1 VGVCVTLLA
10 AMDVDSL
17 LWLAKVIPAVVVGLG
32 FVIFVHE
39 LGHFAVAKACG
50 VKCPKF
56 YLGFDVPLGEMI
68 NSRFG
73 RTGNRVLGIPIPRT
87 IGKPI
92 KIGETE
98 YGIGILP
105 LGGYVR
111 MLGQDDDPA
120 NIEQQLK
127 ESQVSGNTPD
137 AKEIVGPDGK
147 TYLIDPRSYMAKSV
161 PQRMAIISAGVVMNV
176 IFAFIFAV
184 IAYKLGVPY
193 NPAIVSRTAPGTPAW
208 QADVRPGDVVA
219 EVAGIKDPSFE
230 DLSGSVM
237 LGDMEGGVPFV
248 IQRGSEK
255 ISLTL
260 HPKQGKGLPR
270 VGIAPGA
277 SLRVPIEKDE
287 KFLKALREVDATPN
301 LKIGD
306 EVLEVDGQKVADY
319 AALSALFA
327 RYPEKTFELT
337 VRSGGYPPK
346 DDPFGPL
353 EGGEMVKITLK
364 PRPTKTLGIV
374 MNLGTVSAVQENSP
388 AAGKLKAGDF
398 IERIAPTGGSQADA
412 FELDPMTLPDDL
424 RRLAEESG
432 EVELTVKPAASSE
445 SGRQE
450 SLSVVIPLRQVQ
462 WLEGSLAPL
471 ENEPVVATALGV
483 AYNVLSVVDRVTPDG
498 PAAKAGLQS
507 GDVVT
512 KAEFVYPEGYD
523 EDKDGKKLD
532 PLTFSSELSDR
543 KANWPAL
550 MATIQEL
557 PDDVQVKLTYKRDD
571 KLQDVTLTPVASDG
585 YFLAERHIP
594 FALVERNRIAA
605 TWDEAASRGWD
616 QTVSSLGMV
625 YRFLSKL
632 GSQVSVTTL
641 GGPITIAKAAG
652 MSASEGPGRF
662 LLFLTMLSA
671 NLAVI
676 NFLPIPL
683 LDGGH
688 MVFLAW
694 EGIRGKPAG
703 EKFVATMH
711 MAGFAFIISLM
722 LFVLS
727 LDLGLIP
734 RNL

>member
-1 VGVCVTLLA
+1 MGVCVTLLA
-10 AMDVDSL
+10 AVDAESL
-17 LWLAKVIPAVVVGLG
+17 LWWAKVIPAVIAGLG

-87 IGKPI
+87 IGPPI

-137 AKEIVGPDGK
+137 AKQIVGPDGK

-161 PQRMAIISAGVVMNV
+161 PQRMAIISAGVIMNV

-184 IAYKLGVPY
+184 VAFKVGVPY
-193 NPAIVSRTAPGTPAW
+193 NPSIVSRTAPGTPAW
-208 QADVRPGDVVA
+208 KADIRPGDYVA
-219 EVAGIKDPSFE
+219 QIADVKEPSFDE
-230 DLSGSVM
+230 LRENVM
-237 LGDMEGGVPFV
+237 LADMEGGVPFV
-248 IQRGSEK
+248 IKRGSD
-255 ISLTL
+255 TL
-260 HPKQGKGLPR
+260 NLNLFPKQGKGIPG
-270 VGIAPGA
+270 VGMASA
-277 SLRVPIEKDE
+277 VSLRIPQEKDE
-287 KFLKALREVDATPN
+287 AFLKVLSEVNATPP
-301 LKIGD
+301 LMPGD
-306 EVLEVDGQKVADY
+306 EVVEVDGRKIADY
-319 AALSALFA
+319 AALSSLFA
-327 RYPEKTFELT
+327 RSPEKTFELT
-337 VRSGGYPPK
+337 VRRGGEPPK
-346 DDPFGPL
+346 DDPYAPL
-353 EGGEMVKITLK
+353 EGGEMVKISLA
-364 PRPTKTLGIV
+364 PRPRKTLGIV
-374 MNLGTVSAVQENSP
+374 MNMGPVAAVQDHSP
-388 AAGKLKAGDF
+388 AAGKLKPGDV
-398 IERIAPTGGSQADA
+398 IERITVAGGAENDAPLD
-412 FELDPMTLPDDL
+412 DPMTLPDDL
-424 RRLAEESG
+424 RRLAEEG
-432 EVELTVKPAASSE
+432 REVELAVKSTVASE
-445 SGRQE
+445 SGRDVSQTIT
-450 SLSVVIPLRQVQ
+450 IPLRKVE
-462 WLEGSLAPL
+462 WMEGSLAPL
-471 ENEPVVATALGV
+471 ENEPVVATALGI

-498 PAAKAGLQS
+498 PAAKGGLES
-507 GDVVT
+507 RDVVT
-512 KAEFVYPEGYD
+512 KAEFVYPKDHEGP
-523 EDKDGKKLD
+523 KVD
-532 PLTFSSELSDR
+532 PLTFSSEASDL

-557 PDDVQVKLTYKRDD
+557 PDDLQIKLTYKRDD
-571 KLQDVTLTPVASDG
+571 KLREVTLQPVASEEF
-585 YFLAERHIP
+585 FLPERGIP
-594 FALVERNRIAA
+594 FGAIVRNRIAA
-605 TWDEAASRGWD
+605 NWGEAVDRGWN

-632 GSQVSVTTL
+632 GSQISPTMV
-641 GGPITIAKAAG
+641 GGPISIAKVAG
-652 MSASEGPGRF
+652 AKASEGLGSF

-688 MVFLAW
+688 MVLLAW
-694 EGIRGKPAG
+694 EGIRGKPAN
-703 EKFVATMH
+703 EKVVGVLH
-711 MAGFAFIISLM
+711 MAGFMFIISLM
-722 LFVLS
+722 LFVFS
-727 LDLGLIP
+727 LDLGIIP

>member
-1 VGVCVTLLA
+1 VGVCVIAALDLSSIGSTLL
-10 AMDVDSL
+10 
-17 LWLAKVIPAVVVGLG
+17 VILQVIVGLG

-87 IGKPI
+87 IGPPI

-120 NIEQQLK
+120 NVEQQLK

-184 IAYKLGVPY
+184 IAYKIGVPY
-193 NPAIVSRTAPGTPAW
+193 NPSIVSRTSPGTPAW
-208 QADVRPGDVVA
+208 QADIRPGDYVA
-219 EVAGIKDPSFE
+219 EISGVKNPSFDE
-230 DLSGSVM
+230 LRENVM
-237 LGDMEGGVPFV
+237 LADMEGGVPFE
-248 IQRGSEK
+248 IHRGSEVLK
-255 ISLTL
+255 LTL
-260 HPKQGKGLPR
+260 RPKQGKGVPG
-270 VGIAPGA
+270 VGMASA
-277 SLRVPIEKDE
+277 VSLRVRKEKDE
-287 KFLKALREVDATPN
+287 RLLEMLARVDATPA
-301 LKIGD
+301 LQPGD
-306 EVLEVDGQKVADY
+306 EIVEVDGQKISDF
-319 AALSALFA
+319 AALSALLA

-337 VRSGGYPPK
+337 VRRGGEPPK
-346 DDPFGPL
+346 DDPYGKL
-353 EGGEMVKITLK
+353 TGGEMVKIALK
-364 PRPTKTLGIV
+364 PRPAKTLGIV
-374 MNLGTVSAVQENSP
+374 MNLGPVAAVQDNSP

-398 IERIAPTGGSQADA
+398 IERIAIVGGASEEDA
-412 FELDPMTLPDDL
+412 LEFDPMILPQDL
-424 RRLAEESG
+424 RKLAEEEDA
-432 EVELTVKPAASSE
+432 EVELTVKPAASGGN
-445 SGRQE
+445 GRQE
-450 SLSVVIPLRQVQ
+450 SQTIALPLRPVE
-462 WLEGSLAPL
+462 WMEGSIMPQ
-471 ENEPVVATALGV
+471 ENDPVVATSLGI
-483 AYNVLSVVDRVTPDG
+483 AYNVLSVVDAVTPDG
-498 PAAKAGLQS
+498 PAAKAGMQR
-507 GDVVT
+507 GDFVT
-512 KAEFVYPEGYD
+512 QAEFVFPKDYD
-523 EDKDGKKLD
+523 GPPLE
-532 PLTFSSELSDR
+532 PLTFSSDIADR

-557 PDDVQVKLTYKRDD
+557 PEGTEVKLTYKRDD
-571 KLQDVTLTPVASDG
+571 KEHTVTLKPVASDQ
-585 YFLAERHIP
+585 YFLSDRDIP
-594 FALVERNRIAA
+594 FAPVVRNRIAA
-605 TWDEAASRGWD
+605 TWGEAVTRGYN

-632 GSQVSVTTL
+632 GSQISPTMV
-641 GGPITIAKAAG
+641 GGPVTIFKAAG
-652 MSASEGPGRF
+652 ISAAEGPGKF

-688 MVFLAW
+688 MVLLAW
-694 EGIRGKPAG
+694 EGIRGKPAN
-703 EKFVATMH
+703 EKFVATLH
-711 MAGFAFIISLM
+711 MAGFMFIISLM
-722 LFVLS
+722 VFVLS
-727 LDLGLIP
+727 LDFGWIP
-734 RNL
+734 RSL